1 MCASRSPKNLG
12 APVRAQNIRRATG
25 DCTRV
30 VRCITCGKLLGDKY
44 EEFEQHVKKGEEPKR
59 VLDDLDVKRYC
70 CRSTILTS
78 VDLTEEIAKFK
89 R

>member
-1 MCASRSPKNLG
+1 M
-12 APVRAQNIRRATG
+12 
-25 DCTRV
+25 RV

-44 EEFEQHVKKGEEPKR
+44 EEFERRTKKGEEPKR
-59 VLDDLDVKRYC
+59 VLDELGIERYC

-78 VDLTEEIAKFK
+78 IDLTAEIAKFK